1 MSSNKPVMTL
11 AFEPPP
17 PTTSHELIVAFP
29 AEHVMQLTLNRPA
42 ARNAMSPTLE
52 ADIGRTLAWFD
63 AQPGLWVAI
72 ITGNGR
78 VFCAGADLKAWEK
91 ETSDSNVK
99 TNRHSPEGIV
109 ALTHGFGAISRRTA
123 SCKPLIAAVVGGAFG
138 GGVEMLLNCD
148 LVIAAD
154 DATFGLP
161 EVKVGVVPAAGGIP
175 RLVATAGRQL
185 ASEMML
191 FGRTVTA
198 QEAFSRFGFVNKIVP
213 KEQVIPEALNWANA
227 IIRDCSPDAV
237 QSTKR
242 GIILAWQHGDV
253 DEAMVKHALSAES
266 VRHYAGEN
274 IKEGLRAFG
283 EKRKPKWSNPAKL

>member
-11 AFEPPP
+11 AFEPPL
-17 PTTSHELIVAFP
+17 PTTSNELIVAFP

-42 ARNAMSPTLE
+42 ARNAMSTTLE
-52 ADIGRTLAWFD
+52 EDIGRTLAWFD
-63 AQPGLWVAI
+63 AQPSLWVAI

-78 VFCAGADLKAWEK
+78 VFCAGVDLKAWEK
-91 ETSDSNVK
+91 ETSDSDVK

-109 ALTHGFGAISRRTA
+109 ALTHGFGGLLRRTA

-175 RLVATAGRQL
+175 RLVATAGRRL

-191 FGRTVTA
+191 FGRTVTV
-198 QEAFSRFGFVNKIVP
+198 QEAYSRFGI
-213 KEQVIPEALNWANA
+213 
-227 IIRDCSPDAV
+227 
-237 QSTKR
+237 TKR

-274 IKEGLRAFG
+274 IKEGLKAFV
-283 EKRKPKWSNPAKL
+283 EKCKPKWSNPAKL